1 MSNTT
6 IKRPTFPASVSDLT
20 DMISLTE
27 RSASDARS
35 VTVLTRTA
43 LTTANNV
50 DPQSRLWT
58 GQPINC
64 SAPMYTT
71 SVSGRMPE
79 PCVVSRPGNTFVN
92 MSLLSDPFIAELP
105 TNYSTGLI
113 RQYLP
118 RINSTARRDII
129 TEADF
134 PADCDT
140 RRDAFYAHYAAVN
153 PNYIHMT
160 GWGTWSL
167 LVCMPTNMSQSP
179 WLATRNRQHFS
190 EELFLNISVLSA
202 GPTEYNERPEQRG
215 GLFKITLETT
225 AGYFELPNYMNG
237 EQPGPLLR
245 WDPTDDCLTMHNC
258 SSQTLFNKS

>member
-1 MSNTT
+1 MSTT
-6 IKRPTFPASVSDLT
+6 NIKRPTFPGNVLSLT
-20 DMISLTE
+20 DMIGLTDK
-27 RSASDARS
+27 SVSDALS
-35 VTVLTRTA
+35 MTVLTWTA
-43 LTTANNV
+43 LTTANTV

-79 PCVVSRPGNTFVN
+79 VCVVSRPGNTFGN

-118 RINSTARRDII
+118 RINSTARRDIV

-134 PADCDT
+134 PSDCDT
-140 RRDAFYAHYAAVN
+140 RRDVFYARYAAVN
-153 PNYIHMT
+153 PNIIPMT

-167 LVCMPTNMSQSP
+167 IVCMPANMSRSP

-190 EELFLNISVLSA
+190 EELFLNISVLSV
-202 GPTEYNERPEQRG
+202 GPVELNETPEQRG
-215 GLFKITLETT
+215 GLFRITVETT
-225 AGYFELPNYMNG
+225 AGYFELPNYMNN
-237 EQPGPLLR
+237 EQPGPLLH
-245 WDPTDDCLTMHNC
+245 WDPTDDCLAMHDC
-258 SSQTLFNKS
+258 SSQPFSNKS